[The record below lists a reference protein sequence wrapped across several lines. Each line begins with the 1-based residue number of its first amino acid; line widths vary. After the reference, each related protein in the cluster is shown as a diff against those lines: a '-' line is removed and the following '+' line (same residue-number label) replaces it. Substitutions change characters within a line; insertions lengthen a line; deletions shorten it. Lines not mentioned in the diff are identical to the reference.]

1 MAQPFDLTHQECPR
15 NTLGA
20 SRKYARDMVTVV
32 RHGKWVVDG
41 SRAEVTSRY
50 AKAYV
55 QALKKSR
62 GRIFDQVVDLTG

>member
-32 RHGKWVVDG
+32 RHGKWVVD
-41 SRAEVTSRY
+41 EI
-50 AKAYV
+50 
-55 QALKKSR
+55 SR
-62 GRIFDQVVDLTG
+62 GGHQQVLSLIHI

>member
-32 RHGKWVVDG
+32 RHGKWVVDEILNRPG
-41 SRAEVTSRY
+41 EPPR
-50 AKAYV
+50 
-55 QALKKSR
+55 
-62 GRIFDQVVDLTG
+62 

>member
-32 RHGKWVVDG
+32 RHGKWVVDEILNRPG
-41 SRAEVTSRY
+41 ESGDS
-50 AKAYV
+50 
-55 QALKKSR
+55 L
-62 GRIFDQVVDLTG
+62 I